1 MIVASKII
9 VQRINRIIADMRAFP
24 NAMIKQFPF
33 DSSSRKEQI
42 KHATH
47 DFDSKIILE
56 HAGLCLNYSGKTGK
70 WIAEDLIYTNA
81 MRVEENID
89 FILKYY
95 SYAVKPELDEIF
107 DKILHTGV
115 HTALKTMHEHSKEF
129 SNSSD
134 EFVEYD
140 ELADELE
147 KVKKT
152 CLQKRLF

>member
-1 MIVASKII
+1 MSFYV
-9 VQRINRIIADMRAFP
+9 
-24 NAMIKQFPF
+24 PF
-33 DSSSRKEQI
+33 LVFK
-42 KHATH
+42 
-47 DFDSKIILE
+47 
-56 HAGLCLNYSGKTGK
+56 LNYSGKTGK
-70 WIAEDLIYTNA
+70 WIAEDLIYSNA

-107 DKILHTGV
+107 NKILHTGG

-140 ELADELE
+140 GLADKFENAKELY
-147 KVKKT
+147 
-152 CLQKRLF
+152 